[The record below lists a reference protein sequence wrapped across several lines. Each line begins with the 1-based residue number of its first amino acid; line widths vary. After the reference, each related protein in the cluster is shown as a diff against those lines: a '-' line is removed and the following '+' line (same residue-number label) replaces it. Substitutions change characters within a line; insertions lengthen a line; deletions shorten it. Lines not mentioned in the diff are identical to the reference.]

1 MAFSPIHEQVEEMQT
16 HLENFPS
23 TVIKERPSESEGTS
37 FAEDRGYR
45 KTESI
50 LECSDNKADDRLED
64 QPNDSVLIVTTEI

>member
-37 FAEDRGYR
+37 FAEDKGYR

-50 LECSDNKADDRLED
+50 LDNKADDRLED
-64 QPNDSVLIVTTEI
+64 QPNDTVLIVTTEI